1 MMKNYIEEFEIIKKD
16 FKFENEKKDLIK
28 LDFLNKISATPVWIS
43 KKTGL
48 VFHNEPS
55 SPQEIVEEWSSK
67 IFSKKM
73 DPSKHFYTDSIPEMR
88 ARYFYALKYLDD
100 YIKIRNQKIFD
111 FAFGQGGLLISSAKY
126 FKCKNI
132 SGVEYSKENIKN
144 LIKIFKKEK
153 IKIPKLI
160 NSSIELLDL
169 KEKTDIGFLTWTL
182 CNCIDPLNIVNSL
195 KKNIRKGGYL
205 VVAESSRI
213 LVPFKKVIQNYFVSS
228 KKIGHTHPWHW
239 SLNSLLN
246 IFKIFG
252 FEAVQINRFYDVND
266 LVIIFK
272 NNENF
277 RQKIIFDDYKKVM
290 SFLKRWKLE
299 SKNYKFN

>member
-1 MMKNYIEEFEIIKKD
+1 MQNTLDKIEIIKKD
-16 FKFENEKKDLIK
+16 FKFENDKKDLIK
-28 LDFLNKISATPVWIS
+28 LNFLNSISASPVWIS

-48 VFHNEPS
+48 VFHNEPKTS
-55 SPQEIVEEWSSK
+55 LEVVKEWSNR

-73 DPSKHFYTDSIPEMR
+73 DPSEHFYTDSIPEMR
-88 ARYFYALKYLDD
+88 ARHFYALKYMDD
-100 YIKIRNQKIFD
+100 HIKISDKKIFD
-111 FAFGQGGLLISSAKY
+111 FAFGQGGLLISAAKY

-132 SGVEYSKENIKN
+132 SGVEYSKKNILN
-144 LIKIFKKEK
+144 LIKLFKKEK
-153 IKIPKLI
+153 IKAPKLI
-160 NSSIELLDL
+160 NSSIELLNL
-169 KEKTDIGFLTWTL
+169 KEKIDIGFLTWTL
-182 CNCIDPLNIVNSL
+182 CNCIDPINIVISL

-213 LVPFKKVIQNYFVSS
+213 LVPFKKVIENYFISS

-252 FEAVQINRFYDVND
+252 FEPVKINRFFDVND

-272 NNENF
+272 NNDNF
-277 RQKIIFDDYKKVM
+277 KQKINFDDYKKVK

-299 SKNYKFN
+299 SKNYKFK